1 MLPNL
6 RKLLHVDHIHLI
18 FQTLFLQV
26 SFRNSN
32 ILHRSFN
39 FFGKKHSL
47 IGDRLVGCV
56 KQCEYTVTKGNLC
69 ENVWN
74 WVITMFL
81 ILDLVAKNSLSS
93 MVAEINLP
101 HRHNSSIFIDN
112 INLCKNLANN
122 DDMNHVIL
130 RILYLHEWYSRSY
143 LMQICHP
150 SSSNHGSYISSQ
162 KTWS

>member
-1 MLPNL
+1 MSIVNFHFFSSFINFTYFLLFSINEKNNIIVISLLIVWSPAINTMLPNL

-69 ENVWN
+69 KNVWN
-74 WVITMFL
+74 IKCMWGITMFFLFLKSL
-81 ILDLVAKNSLSS
+81 ILVAKN
-93 MVAEINLP
+93 
-101 HRHNSSIFIDN
+101 
-112 INLCKNLANN
+112 
-122 DDMNHVIL
+122 
-130 RILYLHEWYSRSY
+130 
-143 LMQICHP
+143 
-150 SSSNHGSYISSQ
+150 
-162 KTWS
+162 